1 MLIPPGYVQVSVLTT
16 NFVGHRC
23 MSSTGYI
30 TTDSWTQANADD
42 VSDTLAVPYKA
53 WLSAEATFDG
63 VRILVG
69 SDGDPAVFESNSSAG
84 PGSRHLDLAPPQTMG
99 LIKKST
105 TLTGRKNR
113 GRLFIHDV
121 PDSQCDDAGNLN
133 STAVGLLQ
141 DIAIVWNSALG
152 VGALISSPVIL
163 HSVVGA
169 PTPITS
175 MAAETKVATLRRRF
189 PRS

>member
-1 MLIPPGYVQVSVLTT
+1 MLIPPGFVQVSVLTT
-16 NFVGHRC
+16 NFVGHHC
-23 MSSTGYI
+23 MSSTGYS
-30 TTDSWTQANADD
+30 TTDAWTQADADA
-42 VSDTLAVPYKA
+42 VSDVLAVPYLA

-69 SDGDPAVFESNSSAG
+69 SDGDPAVFESNSSAAA
-84 PGSRHLDLAPPQTMG
+84 GSRHLDLAPPQTMG

-121 PDSQCDDAGNLN
+121 PDSQCDDAGNLS

-141 DIAIVWNSALG
+141 DIANVWDSAIG
-152 VGALISSPVIL
+152 VGALVGGAVIL

-175 MAAETKVATLRRRF
+175 MVAETKVATLRRRY
-189 PRS
+189 PRT